1 MIKIESLGKDTIYIK
16 KEFLQNYLFNFLKTN
31 YKKIS
36 FSNIEIIDDY
46 ISDVGIVILIYISK
60 DNNINDEDY
69 TSLYNEISYSINVIF
84 GIDLYKVNILI
95 E

>member
-1 MIKIESLGKDTIYIK
+1 MIKIESSGKDTIYIK
-16 KEFLQNYLFNFLKTN
+16 KDFLKSYLLNFLNTN

-36 FSNIEIIDDY
+36 FSNLEIIDDY
-46 ISDVGIVILIYISK
+46 ISDVGIVILIYINK
-60 DNNINDEDY
+60 NNNSSDEDY
-69 TSLYNEISYSINVIF
+69 SSLYNEISYSINVIF